1 MKILFR
7 KLCDREWGIKLKKL
21 DFDIENIGKTN
32 IELLNCQIDLILRS
46 LEFYCY
52 TYQYIYPRHGKAEC
66 DEENLRISLVRDT
79 YHQIAYQVTNMSSK
93 DFMNFSI
100 IEKNFK
106 KIS

>member
-1 MKILFR
+1 M
-7 KLCDREWGIKLKKL
+7 KKL

-66 DEENLRISLVRDT
+66 DEENLRSSLVRDT

>member
-1 MKILFR
+1 M
-7 KLCDREWGIKLKKL
+7 KKL

-52 TYQYIYPRHGKAEC
+52 TYQYIYPRRRKAESN
-66 DEENLRISLVRDT
+66 EENLRISLVRDT
-79 YHQIAYQVTNMSSK
+79 YHQIAHQVTNKDSK

-100 IEKNFK
+100 IENNFD
-106 KIS
+106 KIA

>member
-1 MKILFR
+1 M
-7 KLCDREWGIKLKKL
+7 KKL

>member
-1 MKILFR
+1 M
-7 KLCDREWGIKLKKL
+7 KKL

-32 IELLNCQIDLILRS
+32 IELLNCLIDLILRS